1 MLFQTEE
8 QALSFLTSHSTSY
21 HLTLFA
27 PAATRIY
34 AIDGLL
40 FSFLL
45 ERGLPFAVAAD
56 VPLLSPRVKLDQ
68 LTRLVDA
75 AHAYQRKHRSLA
87 RFVAAVGGLDGDLLS
102 VLKRVVRGE
111 EEEFGGEVEA
121 VAKVCFAAME
131 RERDNTN
138 TNTTNKNKPAAPAAA
153 WTLPELLAAL
163 NDELS
168 TFWANEKKR
177 AEQLNNPPGFSR
189 QAKFDLQAIF
199 DEEDRAEAEAQEAKR
214 RAEEQRQQEW
224 VREQMR
230 ICAQEERERERQ
242 RQEQEQWRRFCEM
255 ERQGE
260 LGPTSPFGQW
270 LLREQQQGRVGQ
282 GQMMQM
288 QMQQGQM
295 GQMGQQGQFGQ
306 LQQQQQQGQMVQGQ
320 MGMRQQ
326 GMGQMGMGQGHGQQR
341 GGG

>member
-75 AHAYQRKHRSLA
+75 AHAYQRKNRSLA

-131 RERDNTN
+131 RERDNS
-138 TNTTNKNKPAAPAAA
+138 TTNKANANAAAA
-153 WTLPELLAAL
+153 WTLPELSAAL

-168 TFWANEKKR
+168 TFWANERKR
-177 AEQLNNPPGFSR
+177 ADALNNPPGFSR
-189 QAKFDLQAIF
+189 QAKFELQAIF
-199 DEEDRAEAEAQEAKR
+199 DEEDRAVAEAKEAKR

-230 ICAQEERERERQ
+230 ICEEEARERERQ
-242 RQEQEQWRRFCEM
+242 RQELEQEQERWRRFCEM
-255 ERQGE
+255 ERRGE
-260 LGPTSPFGQW
+260 LGPDSEFGRW
-270 LLREQQQGRVGQ
+270 LQRKQLLEQQ
-282 GQMMQM
+282 
-288 QMQQGQM
+288 QQGQM
-295 GQMGQQGQFGQ
+295 GQGRMQQMQGQMGQQSQFGQ
-306 LQQQQQQGQMVQGQ
+306 LQQQQGQMVQGQ
-320 MGMRQQ
+320 MGGGQQ